1 MKTIAKITTGM
12 LLTVTLAAG
21 CSYAGVAT
29 TTDNK
34 AIVLQNNAIL
44 FGMLNKAFVCDVT
57 PTGLANCQT
66 NESP

>member
-12 LLTVTLAAG
+12 FLTCVLAAG
-21 CSYAGVAT
+21 CSYGGVAT
-29 TTDNK
+29 TSDNK
-34 AIVLQNNAIL
+34 AIVLQNNGLL
-44 FGMLNKAFVCDVT
+44 FGLLNKAYVCDVT

>member
-1 MKTIAKITTGM
+1 MNTIAKISAG
-12 LLTVTLAAG
+12 LFLACTLAAG

-34 AIVLQNNAIL
+34 AVVLQNNGLL

-57 PTGLANCQT
+57 PAGLANCQT